1 MKKNIFAAIALIAFS
16 THAKDWTPSYQNDE
30 MRGTAQKFL
39 TLDSENSADFD
50 FPYNGGSEL
59 SIVLRSKKTT
69 LKKGQKPEELMPT
82 EALLLISKGQFLCNS
97 YGGCHVSVKFD
108 QDKIKT
114 YSMNEAADGSADV
127 IFFSAPSG
135 FIKNIKSHKQVIIE
149 AEFYQEGKKQFKFN
163 LDNYPG

>member
-1 MKKNIFAAIALIAFS
+1 
-16 THAKDWTPSYQNDE
+16 
-30 MRGTAQKFL
+30 
-39 TLDSENSADFD
+39 
-50 FPYNGGSEL
+50 
-59 SIVLRSKKTT
+59 
-69 LKKGQKPEELMPT
+69 MPT

-97 YGGCHVSVKFD
+97 YDGCHVSVKFD